1 MRQSFLISLIFF
13 VCFPCI
19 SDISGTQNAYARR
32 TDVISNLDLKDSTTA
47 LHHHIWPEREGM
59 RKVVKLYQL
68 LDRIIPQ
75 YGYIDS
81 SGKEIVPCKFLYA
94 TDFENGYDETQ
105 PGYNNENWNAEEV
118 GNNMEEIFDQNS
130 EDQSVDMTDYE
141 YEDEDLNG
149 EEQNEEQPEQEVYNE
164 DMFSLENQDQESE
177 EENYDNLQF

>member
-47 LHHHIWPEREGM
+47 LYHHIWPEREGM

-94 TDFENGYDETQ
+94 TDFANGY
-105 PGYNNENWNAEEV
+105 AVV
-118 GNNMEEIFDQNS
+118 GNKIRKSKYEHNRMEIQ
-130 EDQSVDMTDYE
+130 
-141 YEDEDLNG
+141 
-149 EEQNEEQPEQEVYNE
+149 
-164 DMFSLENQDQESE
+164 
-177 EENYDNLQF
+177 LQFYTFHRKPKNQLYRKPKNR